1 MRQSAATI
9 LYVLTVKAGQIDME
23 NERAG
28 HLPRLTLP
36 QIIFSLLPLFW
47 IAEAA
52 LLSLIVAKAD
62 GALSTIIIAG
72 FAIIVLAA
80 IKACLG
86 YYSELDLFKTSR
98 ENLNGWRKRGLTHL
112 NFLSPLSKKRMP
124 GGEAANILVDQGET
138 LVSWEAKYRPLM
150 VRAAVVPVVILCLV
164 LPFSWLACLLLF
176 ITAPIIPLFW
186 AIIGAKAQKAAK
198 EQWQEMG
205 EMNGYLLDRLRGIKT
220 LRILDATFWSAKR
233 LARQSDDLITR
244 TMKVLRI
251 AFLSSAVLEL
261 FSALGVA
268 LMAVYIGF
276 HLLGVITIGFWGN
289 KLSLAEGLFIL
300 LLAPSFFEPLR
311 ELASVWHDRVAG
323 KAAME
328 NFTKLVGKGETIVHQ
343 SSNVEQLQNV
353 QQSPD
358 VQPSYDSKPKEIA
371 SPKSGTAIE
380 IDNISFGF
388 IPEKPVFKN
397 FSLKIGKQ
405 EKVALTGKSGA
416 GKSVLLALIAG
427 LIQADKGVIKVNG
440 LTVNGANIDE
450 IRARIGWMG
459 AKPYWFD
466 QSILSNITFNRK
478 FDNIDDYLD
487 LANLHD
493 FANERKY
500 QRLGEGGTGVSG
512 GEAARLSLVRLALEK
527 GRNILL
533 IDEPT
538 AHLDP
543 ESAKIVIDALIKI
556 SGGNSLLVATH
567 DPELFKRMDR
577 VIELSPEVNCRE
589 SER

>member
-1 MRQSAATI
+1 
-9 LYVLTVKAGQIDME
+9 ME

-28 HLPRLTLP
+28 HLPRLTLS

-62 GALSTIIIAG
+62 EALSTIIIAG
-72 FAIIVLAA
+72 FAIIILAA
-80 IKACLG
+80 IKACLD
-86 YYSELDLFKTSR
+86 YHSQLDLFKNSR
-98 ENLNGWRKRGLTHL
+98 QNLNEWRKRGLAHL

-124 GGEAANILVDQGET
+124 SGEAANILVDQGET
-138 LVSWEAKYRPLM
+138 LVSWNAKYFPLM
-150 VRAAVVPVVILCLV
+150 LRAAVVPIVILCLI

-328 NFTKLVGKGETIVHQ
+328 NFTKLVGEGETIVHQ
-343 SSNVEQLQNV
+343 PSDV
-353 QQSPD
+353 QQSPI
-358 VQPSYDSKPKEIA
+358 VQQSYKTGSKETA
-371 SPKSGTAIE
+371 SPQNGTAIE
-380 IDNISFGF
+380 IDNLSFGF

-397 FSLKIGKQ
+397 FSLKIGRQ

-416 GKSVLLALIAG
+416 GKSVLIALIAG
-427 LIQADKGVIKVNG
+427 LIEADKGSIKVNG
-440 LTVNGANIDE
+440 LTVDGNNIDE
-450 IRARIGWMG
+450 IRAKIGWMG

-478 FDNIDDYLD
+478 FDHIDDYLD
-487 LANLHD
+487 LANLKD

-527 GRNILL
+527 DRNVLL

-543 ESAKIVIDALIKI
+543 ESAKIVIDALLKI
-556 SGGNSLLVATH
+556 SGENSLLVATH

-577 VIELSPEVNCRE
+577 VIELSPQVNCRE

>member
-1 MRQSAATI
+1 
-9 LYVLTVKAGQIDME
+9 ME

-28 HLPRLTLP
+28 LLPRLTLS

-72 FAIIVLAA
+72 FAIIILAA
-80 IKACLG
+80 IKACLD
-86 YYSELDLFKTSR
+86 YHSQLDLFKNSR
-98 ENLNGWRKRGLTHL
+98 ANLNEWRKRGLTHL

-124 GGEAANILVDQGET
+124 SGEAANILVDQGET
-138 LVSWEAKYRPLM
+138 LVSWNAKYFPLM
-150 VRAAVVPVVILCLV
+150 LRAAVVPLVILCLI

-328 NFTKLVGKGETIVHQ
+328 NFTKLVGEGETIVHQ
-343 SSNVEQLQNV
+343 PSDV
-353 QQSPD
+353 QQSPI
-358 VQPSYDSKPKEIA
+358 VQQSYKTGSKETA
-371 SPKSGTAIE
+371 SPQNGAAIE
-380 IDNISFGF
+380 IDNLSFGF

-397 FSLKIGKQ
+397 FSLKIGRQ

-416 GKSVLLALIAG
+416 GKSVLISLIAG
-427 LIQADKGVIKVNG
+427 LIQADKGSIKVNG
-440 LTVNGANIDE
+440 LTVDGNNIDE
-450 IRARIGWMG
+450 IRAKIGWMG

-478 FDNIDDYLD
+478 FDHIDDYLD
-487 LANLHD
+487 LANLKD

-527 GRNILL
+527 DRNVLL

-543 ESAKIVIDALIKI
+543 ESAKIVIDALVKI
-556 SGGNSLLVATH
+556 SGENSLLVATH

-589 SER
+589 SAR

>member
-1 MRQSAATI
+1 
-9 LYVLTVKAGQIDME
+9 ME

-28 HLPRLTLP
+28 HLPRLTLS

-62 GALSTIIIAG
+62 GALSTVIIAG
-72 FAIIVLAA
+72 LAIIILAA
-80 IKACLG
+80 IKACLD
-86 YYSELDLFKTSR
+86 YHSQLDLFKNSR
-98 ENLNGWRKRGLTHL
+98 QNLNEWRKRGLAHL

-124 GGEAANILVDQGET
+124 SGEAANILVDQGET
-138 LVSWEAKYRPLM
+138 LVSWNAKYFPLM
-150 VRAAVVPVVILCLV
+150 LRAAVVPLVILCLI

-343 SSNVEQLQNV
+343 PSDVRQSPIV
-353 QQSPD
+353 QQS
-358 VQPSYDSKPKEIA
+358 YDTKPKEID
-371 SPKSGTAIE
+371 SPKNGAAIE
-380 IDNISFGF
+380 IENLSFGF

-397 FSLKIGKQ
+397 FSLKIGRQ

-427 LIQADKGVIKVNG
+427 LIQPDKGSIKVNG
-440 LTVNGANIDE
+440 LTVDGNNIDE
-450 IRARIGWMG
+450 IRAKIGWMG

-478 FDNIDDYLD
+478 FDHIDDYLD

-527 GRNILL
+527 DRNVLL

-543 ESAKIVIDALIKI
+543 ESAKIVIDALVKI
-556 SGGNSLLVATH
+556 SGENSLLVATH

-577 VIELSPEVNCRE
+577 VIELSPDVNLRE

>member
-1 MRQSAATI
+1 
-9 LYVLTVKAGQIDME
+9 ME

-28 HLPRLTLP
+28 HLPRLTLS

-62 GALSTIIIAG
+62 GALSTVIIAG
-72 FAIIVLAA
+72 LAIIILAA
-80 IKACLG
+80 IKACLD
-86 YYSELDLFKTSR
+86 YHSQLDLFKNSR
-98 ENLNGWRKRGLTHL
+98 ANLNEWRKRGLTHL

-124 GGEAANILVDQGET
+124 SGEAANILVDQGET
-138 LVSWEAKYRPLM
+138 LVSWNAKYFPLM
-150 VRAAVVPVVILCLV
+150 LRAAVVPLVILCLI

-311 ELASVWHDRVAG
+311 ELAGVWHDRVAG

-343 SSNVEQLQNV
+343 PSDVRQSPIV
-353 QQSPD
+353 QQS
-358 VQPSYDSKPKEIA
+358 YDTKPKEID
-371 SPKSGTAIE
+371 SPKNGAAIE
-380 IDNISFGF
+380 IENLSFGF

-397 FSLKIGKQ
+397 FSLKIGGQ

-427 LIQADKGVIKVNG
+427 LIQPDKGSIKVNG
-440 LTVNGANIDE
+440 LTVDGNNIDE
-450 IRARIGWMG
+450 IRAKIGWMG

-478 FDNIDDYLD
+478 FDHIDDYLR
-487 LANLHD
+487 LANLQD

-527 GRNILL
+527 DRNVLL

-543 ESAKIVIDALIKI
+543 ESAKIVIDALVKI
-556 SGGNSLLVATH
+556 SGENSLLVATH

-577 VIELSPEVNCRE
+577 VIELSPDVNLRE

>member
-1 MRQSAATI
+1 
-9 LYVLTVKAGQIDME
+9 ME
-23 NERAG
+23 NEGAG
-28 HLPRLTLP
+28 LQPRLTLS

-62 GALSTIIIAG
+62 EALSTIIVAG
-72 FAIIVLAA
+72 FAIIILAA
-80 IKACLG
+80 IKACLD
-86 YYSELDLFKTSR
+86 YRSQLDLFKNSR
-98 ENLNGWRKRGLTHL
+98 ENLNGWRRRGLTHL

-124 GGEAANILVDQGET
+124 SGEAANILVDQGET
-138 LVSWEAKYRPLM
+138 LVSWNAKYRPLM
-150 VRAAVVPVVILCLV
+150 VRAAVVPLVILCLI

-328 NFTKLVGKGETIVHQ
+328 NFIKLVGKGETIVHQ
-343 SSNVEQLQNV
+343 PSDV
-353 QQSPD
+353 QQSPI
-358 VQPSYDSKPKEIA
+358 VQQSYDTKPEETA
-371 SPKSGTAIE
+371 SPQNGTAIE
-380 IDNISFGF
+380 IDNLSFGF

-397 FSLKIGKQ
+397 FSLKIGGQ

-416 GKSVLLALIAG
+416 GKSVLISLIAG
-427 LIQADKGVIKVNG
+427 LIQPDKGSIKVNG
-440 LTVNGANIDE
+440 LTVDGNNIDE
-450 IRARIGWMG
+450 IRAKIGWMG

-478 FDNIDDYLD
+478 FDHIDDYLD

-527 GRNILL
+527 DRNVFL

-543 ESAKIVIDALIKI
+543 ESAKIVIDALVKI
-556 SGGNSLLVATH
+556 SGENSLLVATH

>member
-1 MRQSAATI
+1 
-9 LYVLTVKAGQIDME
+9 ME

-28 HLPRLTLP
+28 HLPRLTLS

-62 GALSTIIIAG
+62 GALSTVIIAG
-72 FAIIVLAA
+72 LAIIILAA
-80 IKACLG
+80 IKACLD
-86 YYSELDLFKTSR
+86 YHSQLDLFKNSR
-98 ENLNGWRKRGLTHL
+98 QNLNEWRKRGLAHL

-124 GGEAANILVDQGET
+124 SGEAANILVDQGET
-138 LVSWEAKYRPLM
+138 LVSWNAKYFPLM
-150 VRAAVVPVVILCLV
+150 LRAAVVPLVILCLI

-343 SSNVEQLQNV
+343 SSDVRQSPIV
-353 QQSPD
+353 QQS
-358 VQPSYDSKPKEIA
+358 YDTKPKEID
-371 SPKSGTAIE
+371 SPKNGAAIE
-380 IDNISFGF
+380 IENLSFGF

-397 FSLKIGKQ
+397 FSLKIGRQ

-416 GKSVLLALIAG
+416 GKSVLIALIAG
-427 LIQADKGVIKVNG
+427 LIEADKGSIKVNG
-440 LTVNGANIDE
+440 LTVDGNNIDE
-450 IRARIGWMG
+450 IRAKIGWMG

-478 FDNIDDYLD
+478 FDHIDDYLD
-487 LANLHD
+487 LANLKD

-527 GRNILL
+527 DRNVLL

-543 ESAKIVIDALIKI
+543 ESAKIVIDALVKI
-556 SGGNSLLVATH
+556 SGENSLLVATH

-577 VIELSPEVNCRE
+577 VIELSPDVNCRE
-589 SER
+589 IAR

>member
-1 MRQSAATI
+1 
-9 LYVLTVKAGQIDME
+9 ME

-28 HLPRLTLP
+28 LLPRLTLS

-62 GALSTIIIAG
+62 EALSTIIIAG
-72 FAIIVLAA
+72 LAIIILAA
-80 IKACLG
+80 IKACLD
-86 YYSELDLFKTSR
+86 YHSQLDLFKNSR
-98 ENLNGWRKRGLTHL
+98 ANLNEWRKRGLTHL

-124 GGEAANILVDQGET
+124 SGEAANILVDQGET
-138 LVSWEAKYRPLM
+138 LVSWNAKYFPLM
-150 VRAAVVPVVILCLV
+150 LRAAVVPLVILCLI

-343 SSNVEQLQNV
+343 PSDVRQSPIV
-353 QQSPD
+353 QQS
-358 VQPSYDSKPKEIA
+358 YDTKPKEID
-371 SPKSGTAIE
+371 SPKNGAAIE
-380 IDNISFGF
+380 IENLSFGF

-397 FSLKIGKQ
+397 FSLKIGTQ

-427 LIQADKGVIKVNG
+427 LIQPDKGSIKVNG
-440 LTVNGANIDE
+440 LTVDGNNIDE
-450 IRARIGWMG
+450 IRAKIGWMG

-478 FDNIDDYLD
+478 FDHIDDYLD

-527 GRNILL
+527 DRNVLL

-543 ESAKIVIDALIKI
+543 ESAKIVIDALVKI
-556 SGGNSLLVATH
+556 SGENSLLVATH

-577 VIELSPEVNCRE
+577 VIELSPDVNLRE

>member
-1 MRQSAATI
+1 
-9 LYVLTVKAGQIDME
+9 ME

-28 HLPRLTLP
+28 LQPRLTLS

-62 GALSTIIIAG
+62 EASSTIIIAG
-72 FAIIVLAA
+72 FAIIILAA

-86 YYSELDLFKTSR
+86 YYSELDLFKNSR
-98 ENLNGWRKRGLTHL
+98 QNLNEWRKRGLAHL

-124 GGEAANILVDQGET
+124 SGEAANILVDQGET
-138 LVSWEAKYRPLM
+138 LVSWNAKYRPLM
-150 VRAAVVPVVILCLV
+150 LRAAVVPLVILCLI

-328 NFTKLVGKGETIVHQ
+328 NFTKLVGEGETIVHQ
-343 SSNVEQLQNV
+343 PSDVRQSPIV
-353 QQSPD
+353 QQS
-358 VQPSYDSKPKEIA
+358 YDTKPKEID
-371 SPKSGTAIE
+371 SPKNGAAIE
-380 IDNISFGF
+380 IDNLSFGF

-397 FSLKIGKQ
+397 FSLKIGRQ

-416 GKSVLLALIAG
+416 GKSVLISLIAG
-427 LIQADKGVIKVNG
+427 LIPADKGSIKVNG
-440 LTVNGANIDE
+440 LTVDGNNIDE
-450 IRARIGWMG
+450 IRAKIGWMG

-478 FDNIDDYLD
+478 FDHIDDYLD

-527 GRNILL
+527 DRNVLL

-543 ESAKIVIDALIKI
+543 ESAKIVIDALVKI
-556 SGGNSLLVATH
+556 SGENSLLVATH

-577 VIELSPEVNCRE
+577 VIELSPNVNCRE
-589 SER
+589 IAR

>member
-1 MRQSAATI
+1 
-9 LYVLTVKAGQIDME
+9 ME

-28 HLPRLTLP
+28 LQPRLTLS

-62 GALSTIIIAG
+62 EALSTIIIAG
-72 FAIIVLAA
+72 FAIIILAA

-86 YYSELDLFKTSR
+86 YYSELDIFKNSR
-98 ENLNGWRKRGLTHL
+98 ANLNEWRKRGLTHL

-124 GGEAANILVDQGET
+124 SGEAANILVDQGET
-138 LVSWEAKYRPLM
+138 LVSWNAKYRPLM
-150 VRAAVVPVVILCLV
+150 LRAAVVPLVILCLI

-343 SSNVEQLQNV
+343 SSDVRQSPIV
-353 QQSPD
+353 QQS
-358 VQPSYDSKPKEIA
+358 YDTKPKEID
-371 SPKSGTAIE
+371 SPKNGAAIE
-380 IDNISFGF
+380 IENLSFGF

-397 FSLKIGKQ
+397 FSLKIGRQ

-427 LIQADKGVIKVNG
+427 LIQADKGAIKVNG

-450 IRARIGWMG
+450 IRAKIGWMG

-478 FDNIDDYLD
+478 FDHIDDYLR
-487 LANLHD
+487 LANLQD
-493 FANERKY
+493 FSNERKY

-527 GRNILL
+527 DRNVLL

-543 ESAKIVIDALIKI
+543 ESAKIVIDALVKI
-556 SGGNSLLVATH
+556 SGENSLLVATH

>member
-1 MRQSAATI
+1 M
-9 LYVLTVKAGQIDME
+9 KH
-23 NERAG
+23 ERAG
-28 HLPRLTLP
+28 LLPRLTLS
-36 QIIFSLLPLFW
+36 QIIFSLLPLFR

-52 LLSLIVAKAD
+52 LLSLIVAKAG
-62 GALSTIIIAG
+62 GALSTIIIACL
-72 FAIIVLAA
+72 AIVFLAA
-80 IKACLG
+80 IKACLD
-86 YYSELDLFKTSR
+86 YYSQLDLFKNSR
-98 ENLNGWRKRGLTHL
+98 KNLNEWRKRGLTHL

-138 LVSWEAKYRPLM
+138 LVSWNAKYRPLM
-150 VRAAVVPVVILCLV
+150 LRAAVVPVVILCLV

-244 TMKVLRI
+244 TMKVLSI

-343 SSNVEQLQNV
+343 PSDV
-353 QQSPD
+353 QQSPI
-358 VQPSYDSKPKEIA
+358 VQQSYETKPEETA
-371 SPKSGTAIE
+371 SPQNGAAIE
-380 IDNISFGF
+380 IDNLSFGF

-397 FSLKIGKQ
+397 FSLKIGRQ

-416 GKSVLLALIAG
+416 GKSVLISLIAG
-427 LIQADKGVIKVNG
+427 LIQADKGSIKVNG
-440 LTVNGANIDE
+440 LTVNGNNIDE
-450 IRARIGWMG
+450 IRAKIGWMG

-478 FDNIDDYLD
+478 FDHIDDYLR
-487 LANLHD
+487 LANLQD

-527 GRNILL
+527 DRNVLL

-543 ESAKIVIDALIKI
+543 ESAKIVIDALVKI
-556 SGGNSLLVATH
+556 SGENSLLVATH

-577 VIELSPEVNCRE
+577 VIELSPDVNCRE

>member
-1 MRQSAATI
+1 
-9 LYVLTVKAGQIDME
+9 ME

-28 HLPRLTLP
+28 LQPRLTLS

-62 GALSTIIIAG
+62 EALSTIIIAG
-72 FAIIVLAA
+72 FAIIILAA

-86 YYSELDLFKTSR
+86 YYSELDLFKNSR
-98 ENLNGWRKRGLTHL
+98 QNLNEWRKRGLAHL

-124 GGEAANILVDQGET
+124 SGEAANILVDQGET
-138 LVSWEAKYRPLM
+138 LVSWNAKYRPLM
-150 VRAAVVPVVILCLV
+150 LRAAVVPLVILCLI

-328 NFTKLVGKGETIVHQ
+328 NFTKLVGEGETIVHQ
-343 SSNVEQLQNV
+343 PSDV
-353 QQSPD
+353 QQSPI
-358 VQPSYDSKPKEIA
+358 VQQSYDTKPKEID
-371 SPKSGTAIE
+371 SPKNGAAIE
-380 IDNISFGF
+380 IENLSFGF

-397 FSLKIGKQ
+397 FSLKIGGQ

-416 GKSVLLALIAG
+416 GKSVLISLIAG
-427 LIQADKGVIKVNG
+427 LIPADKGSIKVNG
-440 LTVNGANIDE
+440 LTVDGNNIDE
-450 IRARIGWMG
+450 IRAKIGWMG

-478 FDNIDDYLD
+478 FDHIDDYLD
-487 LANLHD
+487 LANLKD

-527 GRNILL
+527 DRNVLL

-543 ESAKIVIDALIKI
+543 ESAKIVIDALVKI
-556 SGGNSLLVATH
+556 SGENSLLVATH

-577 VIELSPEVNCRE
+577 VIELSPNVNCRE
-589 SER
+589 IAR

>member
-1 MRQSAATI
+1 
-9 LYVLTVKAGQIDME
+9 ME

-28 HLPRLTLP
+28 LLPRLTLS

-62 GALSTIIIAG
+62 GALSTVIIAG
-72 FAIIVLAA
+72 LAIIILAA
-80 IKACLG
+80 IKACLD
-86 YYSELDLFKTSR
+86 YHSQLDLFKNSR
-98 ENLNGWRKRGLTHL
+98 ENLNGWRRRGLTHL

-124 GGEAANILVDQGET
+124 SGEAANILVDQGET
-138 LVSWEAKYRPLM
+138 LVSWNAKYRPLM
-150 VRAAVVPVVILCLV
+150 VRAAVVPLVILCLI

-328 NFTKLVGKGETIVHQ
+328 NFTKLVGEGETIVHQ
-343 SSNVEQLQNV
+343 ASDVRQSPIV
-353 QQSPD
+353 QQ
-358 VQPSYDSKPKEIA
+358 SYDSKPKETA
-371 SPKSGTAIE
+371 SPKNGTAIE
-380 IDNISFGF
+380 IDNLSFGF

-397 FSLKIGKQ
+397 FSLKIGRQ

-450 IRARIGWMG
+450 IRAKIGWMG

-478 FDNIDDYLD
+478 FDHIDDYLD

-527 GRNILL
+527 DRNVLL

-556 SGGNSLLVATH
+556 SGENSLLVATH
-567 DPELFKRMDR
+567 DPELFRRMDR

-589 SER
+589 SKR

>member
-1 MRQSAATI
+1 
-9 LYVLTVKAGQIDME
+9 ME

-28 HLPRLTLP
+28 LQPRLTLS

-62 GALSTIIIAG
+62 EALSTIIIAG
-72 FAIIVLAA
+72 FAIIILAA

-86 YYSELDLFKTSR
+86 YYSELDLFKNSR
-98 ENLNGWRKRGLTHL
+98 QNLNEWRKRGLTHL

-124 GGEAANILVDQGET
+124 SGEAANILVDQGET
-138 LVSWEAKYRPLM
+138 LVSWNAKYRPLM
-150 VRAAVVPVVILCLV
+150 LRAAVVPLVILCLV

-328 NFTKLVGKGETIVHQ
+328 NFTKLVGEGETIVHQ
-343 SSNVEQLQNV
+343 PSDV
-353 QQSPD
+353 QQSPI
-358 VQPSYDSKPKEIA
+358 VQQSYDTKPEETA
-371 SPKSGTAIE
+371 SPQNGTAID
-380 IDNISFGF
+380 IDNLSFGF

-416 GKSVLLALIAG
+416 GKSVLLSLIAG
-427 LIQADKGVIKVNG
+427 LIQPDKGVIKVNG
-440 LTVNGANIDE
+440 LTLDGNNIDE
-450 IRARIGWMG
+450 IRSKIGWMG

-478 FDNIDDYLD
+478 FENIDDYLD
-487 LANLHD
+487 LANLHN

-527 GRNILL
+527 DRNVLL

-543 ESAKIVIDALIKI
+543 ESAKIVIDALVKI
-556 SGGNSLLVATH
+556 SEGNSLLVATH

-577 VIELSPEVNCRE
+577 VIELSPDVNCRE
-589 SER
+589 IAR

>member
-1 MRQSAATI
+1 
-9 LYVLTVKAGQIDME
+9 ME

-28 HLPRLTLP
+28 LQPRLTLS

-62 GALSTIIIAG
+62 EALSTIIIAG
-72 FAIIVLAA
+72 FAIIILAA

-86 YYSELDLFKTSR
+86 YYSELDLFKNSR
-98 ENLNGWRKRGLTHL
+98 QNLNEWRKRGLAHL

-124 GGEAANILVDQGET
+124 SGEAANILVDQGET
-138 LVSWEAKYRPLM
+138 LVSWNAKYRPLM
-150 VRAAVVPVVILCLV
+150 LRAAVVPLVILCLI

-328 NFTKLVGKGETIVHQ
+328 NFTKLVGEGETIVHQ
-343 SSNVEQLQNV
+343 PSDV
-353 QQSPD
+353 QQSPI
-358 VQPSYDSKPKEIA
+358 VQQSYKTGSKEIA
-371 SPKSGTAIE
+371 SLKNGTAID
-380 IDNISFGF
+380 IDNLSFGF

-397 FSLKIGKQ
+397 FSLKIGRQ

-416 GKSVLLALIAG
+416 GKSVLISLIAG
-427 LIQADKGVIKVNG
+427 LIQPDKGSIKVNG
-440 LTVNGANIDE
+440 LTVDGNNIDE
-450 IRARIGWMG
+450 IRAKIGWMG

-478 FDNIDDYLD
+478 FDHIDDYLR

-527 GRNILL
+527 DRNVLL

-543 ESAKIVIDALIKI
+543 ESAKIVIDALVKI
-556 SGGNSLLVATH
+556 SEGTSLLVATH
-567 DPELFKRMDR
+567 DPELFKRMDS
-577 VIELSPEVNCRE
+577 VIELSPDVNCRE
-589 SER
+589 GAR

>member
-1 MRQSAATI
+1 
-9 LYVLTVKAGQIDME
+9 ME
-23 NERAG
+23 NEKAG
-28 HLPRLTLP
+28 HLPRLTLS

-62 GALSTIIIAG
+62 GALSTVIIAG
-72 FAIIVLAA
+72 LAIIILAA
-80 IKACLG
+80 IKACLD
-86 YYSELDLFKTSR
+86 YHSQLDLFKNSR
-98 ENLNGWRKRGLTHL
+98 ANLNEWRKRGLTHL

-124 GGEAANILVDQGET
+124 SGEAANILVDQGET
-138 LVSWEAKYRPLM
+138 LVSWNAKYFPLM
-150 VRAAVVPVVILCLV
+150 LRAAVVPLVILCLI

-276 HLLGVITIGFWGN
+276 HLLGVVTIGFWGN

-343 SSNVEQLQNV
+343 SSDVRQSPIV
-353 QQSPD
+353 QQS
-358 VQPSYDSKPKEIA
+358 YDTKPKEID
-371 SPKSGTAIE
+371 SPKNGAAIE
-380 IDNISFGF
+380 IENLSFGF

-397 FSLKIGKQ
+397 FSLKIGGQ

-416 GKSVLLALIAG
+416 GKSVLLSLIAG
-427 LIQADKGVIKVNG
+427 LIQPDKGSIKVNG
-440 LTVNGANIDE
+440 LTVDGNNIDE
-450 IRARIGWMG
+450 IRAKIGWMG

-478 FDNIDDYLD
+478 FDHIDDYLD
-487 LANLHD
+487 LANLKD

-527 GRNILL
+527 DRNVLL

-543 ESAKIVIDALIKI
+543 ESAKIVIDALVKI
-556 SGGNSLLVATH
+556 SGENSLLVATH

>member
-1 MRQSAATI
+1 M
-9 LYVLTVKAGQIDME
+9 KH
-23 NERAG
+23 ERAG
-28 HLPRLTLP
+28 LLPRLILS

-52 LLSLIVAKAD
+52 LLSLIVAKA
-62 GALSTIIIAG
+62 GEASSTIIIACL
-72 FAIIVLAA
+72 AIVFLAA
-80 IKACLG
+80 IKAFLD
-86 YYSELDLFKTSR
+86 YHSQLDLFKNSR
-98 ENLNGWRKRGLTHL
+98 KNLNEWRKRSLTHL

-138 LVSWEAKYRPLM
+138 LVSWNANYRPLM
-150 VRAAVVPVVILCLV
+150 LRAAVIPVVILCLI

-244 TMKVLRI
+244 TMKVLSI

-343 SSNVEQLQNV
+343 PSDV
-353 QQSPD
+353 QQSPI
-358 VQPSYDSKPKEIA
+358 VQQSYETKPEETA
-371 SPKSGTAIE
+371 SPQNGTAIE
-380 IDNISFGF
+380 IDNLSFGF

-397 FSLKIGKQ
+397 FSLKIGRQ

-416 GKSVLLALIAG
+416 GKSVLISLIAG
-427 LIQADKGVIKVNG
+427 LIQADKGSIKVNG
-440 LTVNGANIDE
+440 LTVNGNNIDE
-450 IRARIGWMG
+450 IRAKIGWMG

-478 FDNIDDYLD
+478 FDHIDDYLD

-527 GRNILL
+527 DRSVFL

-556 SGGNSLLVATH
+556 SGEKSLLVATH

>member
-1 MRQSAATI
+1 
-9 LYVLTVKAGQIDME
+9 ME

-28 HLPRLTLP
+28 LLPRLTLS

-52 LLSLIVAKAD
+52 LLSLIVAKA
-62 GALSTIIIAG
+62 GEALSTIVIACL
-72 FAIIVLAA
+72 AIVFLAA
-80 IKACLG
+80 IKACLD
-86 YYSELDLFKTSR
+86 YYSQLSLFKNSR
-98 ENLNGWRKRGLTHL
+98 KNLNEWRKRGLIHL
-112 NFLSPLSKKRMP
+112 NFLSPLSKKRLP
-124 GGEAANILVDQGET
+124 SGEAANILVDQGET
-138 LVSWEAKYRPLM
+138 LVPWNAKYRPLM
-150 VRAAVVPVVILCLV
+150 LRAAVVPVVILCLV

-343 SSNVEQLQNV
+343 SSDVEQSTFV
-353 QQSPD
+353 QQS
-358 VQPSYDSKPKEIA
+358 YDSEPIEIA
-371 SPKSGTAIE
+371 SLQNDAAID
-380 IDNISFGF
+380 IDNLSFGF

-416 GKSVLLALIAG
+416 GKSVLLSLIAG

-440 LTVNGANIDE
+440 LTLDGNNIDE
-450 IRARIGWMG
+450 IRSKIGWMG
-459 AKPYWFD
+459 SKPYWFD

-478 FDNIDDYLD
+478 FENIDDYLN
-487 LANLHD
+487 LANLQD
-493 FANERKY
+493 FTNERKY

-527 GRNILL
+527 DRDILL

-556 SGGNSLLVATH
+556 SGEKSLLVATH

-577 VIELSPEVNCRE
+577 VIELSPQVNCRE

>member
-1 MRQSAATI
+1 M
-9 LYVLTVKAGQIDME
+9 KH
-23 NERAG
+23 ERAG
-28 HLPRLTLP
+28 LLPRLTLS

-52 LLSLIVAKAD
+52 LLSLIVAKA
-62 GALSTIIIAG
+62 GEALSTIIIACL
-72 FAIIVLAA
+72 AIVFLAA
-80 IKACLG
+80 IKACLD
-86 YYSELDLFKTSR
+86 YHSQLDLFKNSR
-98 ENLNGWRKRGLTHL
+98 KNLNEWRKRGLTHL

-124 GGEAANILVDQGET
+124 SGEAANILVDQGET
-138 LVSWEAKYRPLM
+138 LVSWNANYRPLM
-150 VRAAVVPVVILCLV
+150 LRAAVIPVVILCLI

-343 SSNVEQLQNV
+343 SSDVPQSPIV
-353 QQSPD
+353 QQS
-358 VQPSYDSKPKEIA
+358 YDTKPEETA
-371 SPKSGTAIE
+371 SPQNGTAIE
-380 IDNISFGF
+380 IDNLSFGF

-397 FSLKIGKQ
+397 FSLKIGRQ

-416 GKSVLLALIAG
+416 GKSVLLSLIAG
-427 LIQADKGVIKVNG
+427 LIQADKGSIKVNG
-440 LTVNGANIDE
+440 LTVDGNNIDE
-450 IRARIGWMG
+450 IRAKIGWMG

-478 FDNIDDYLD
+478 FDHIDDYLD
-487 LANLHD
+487 LANLKD

-500 QRLGEGGTGVSG
+500 QRLGEGGSGVSG

-527 GRNILL
+527 DRNVLL

-556 SGGNSLLVATH
+556 SGEKSLLVTTH

>member
-1 MRQSAATI
+1 M
-9 LYVLTVKAGQIDME
+9 KH
-23 NERAG
+23 ERAG
-28 HLPRLTLP
+28 LLPRLTLS

-52 LLSLIVAKAD
+52 LLSLIVAKA
-62 GALSTIIIAG
+62 GEALSTIMIACL
-72 FAIIVLAA
+72 AIVFLAA
-80 IKACLG
+80 IKACLD
-86 YYSELDLFKTSR
+86 YYSQLDLFKNSR
-98 ENLNGWRKRGLTHL
+98 KNLNEWRKRGLTHL

-138 LVSWEAKYRPLM
+138 LVSWNAKYRPLM
-150 VRAAVVPVVILCLV
+150 LRAAVVPVVILCLV

-244 TMKVLRI
+244 TMKVLSI

-328 NFTKLVGKGETIVHQ
+328 NFIKLVSKGETIVHQ
-343 SSNVEQLQNV
+343 PSDV
-353 QQSPD
+353 QQSPI
-358 VQPSYDSKPKEIA
+358 VQQSYETKPEETA
-371 SPKSGTAIE
+371 SPQNGAAIE
-380 IDNISFGF
+380 IDNLSFGF

-397 FSLKIGKQ
+397 FSLKIGRQ

-416 GKSVLLALIAG
+416 GKSVLISLIAG
-427 LIQADKGVIKVNG
+427 LIQPDKGSIKVNG
-440 LTVNGANIDE
+440 LTVNGNNIDE
-450 IRARIGWMG
+450 IRAKIGWMG

-478 FDNIDDYLD
+478 FDHIDDYLD
-487 LANLHD
+487 LANLKD

-527 GRNILL
+527 DRNVFL

-543 ESAKIVIDALIKI
+543 ESAKIVIDALVKI
-556 SGGNSLLVATH
+556 SEGNSLLVATH

-577 VIELSPEVNCRE
+577 VIELSPDVNCRE
-589 SER
+589 GAR

>member
-1 MRQSAATI
+1 
-9 LYVLTVKAGQIDME
+9 ME

-28 HLPRLTLP
+28 HLPRLTLS

-62 GALSTIIIAG
+62 GELSTVIIAG
-72 FAIIVLAA
+72 LAIIILAA
-80 IKACLG
+80 IKACLD
-86 YYSELDLFKTSR
+86 YHSQLDLFKNSR
-98 ENLNGWRKRGLTHL
+98 ANLNEWRKRGLTHL

-124 GGEAANILVDQGET
+124 SGEAANILVDQGET
-138 LVSWEAKYRPLM
+138 LVSWNAKYFPLM
-150 VRAAVVPVVILCLV
+150 LRAAVVPLVILCLI

-343 SSNVEQLQNV
+343 SSDVRQSPIV
-353 QQSPD
+353 QQS
-358 VQPSYDSKPKEIA
+358 YDTKPKEID
-371 SPKSGTAIE
+371 SPKNGAAIE
-380 IDNISFGF
+380 IENLSFGF

-397 FSLKIGKQ
+397 FSLKIGGQ

-416 GKSVLLALIAG
+416 GKSVLLSLIAG
-427 LIQADKGVIKVNG
+427 LIQPDKGSIKVNG
-440 LTVNGANIDE
+440 LTVDGNNIDE
-450 IRARIGWMG
+450 IRAKIGWMG

-478 FDNIDDYLD
+478 FDHIDDYLR
-487 LANLHD
+487 LANLQD

-527 GRNILL
+527 DRNVLL

-543 ESAKIVIDALIKI
+543 ESAKIVIDALVKI
-556 SGGNSLLVATH
+556 SGENSLLVATH

-577 VIELSPEVNCRE
+577 VIELSPDVNLRE

>member
-1 MRQSAATI
+1 
-9 LYVLTVKAGQIDME
+9 ME

-28 HLPRLTLP
+28 HLPRLTLS

-62 GALSTIIIAG
+62 EALSTIIIAG
-72 FAIIVLAA
+72 LAIIILAA
-80 IKACLG
+80 IKACLD
-86 YYSELDLFKTSR
+86 YHSQLDLFKNSR
-98 ENLNGWRKRGLTHL
+98 ANLNEWRKRGLTHL

-124 GGEAANILVDQGET
+124 SGEAANILVDQGET
-138 LVSWEAKYRPLM
+138 LVSWNAKYFPLM
-150 VRAAVVPVVILCLV
+150 LRAAVVPLVILCLI

-343 SSNVEQLQNV
+343 SSDV
-353 QQSPD
+353 QQSPI
-358 VQPSYDSKPKEIA
+358 VQQSYDTKPKEID
-371 SPKSGTAIE
+371 SPKNGAAIE
-380 IDNISFGF
+380 IENLSFGF

-397 FSLKIGKQ
+397 FSLKIGRQ

-427 LIQADKGVIKVNG
+427 LIQPDKGSIKVNG
-440 LTVNGANIDE
+440 LTVDGNNIDE
-450 IRARIGWMG
+450 IRAKIGWMG

-478 FDNIDDYLD
+478 FDHIDDYLD
-487 LANLHD
+487 LANLKD

-527 GRNILL
+527 DRNVLL

-543 ESAKIVIDALIKI
+543 ESAKIVIDALVKI
-556 SGGNSLLVATH
+556 SGENSLLVATH

-577 VIELSPEVNCRE
+577 VIELSPDVNLRE

>member
-1 MRQSAATI
+1 
-9 LYVLTVKAGQIDME
+9 ME

-28 HLPRLTLP
+28 HLPRLTLS

-62 GALSTIIIAG
+62 EALSTIIIAG
-72 FAIIVLAA
+72 LAIIILAA
-80 IKACLG
+80 IKACLD
-86 YYSELDLFKTSR
+86 YHSQLDLFKNSR
-98 ENLNGWRKRGLTHL
+98 ANLNEWRKRGLAHL

-124 GGEAANILVDQGET
+124 SGEAANILVDQGET
-138 LVSWEAKYRPLM
+138 LVSWNAKYFPLM
-150 VRAAVVPVVILCLV
+150 LRAAVVPLVILCLI

-328 NFTKLVGKGETIVHQ
+328 NFTKLVGKGEAIVHQ
-343 SSNVEQLQNV
+343 SSDVRQSPIV
-353 QQSPD
+353 QQS
-358 VQPSYDSKPKEIA
+358 YDTKPKEID
-371 SPKSGTAIE
+371 SPKNGAAIE
-380 IDNISFGF
+380 IENLSFGF

-397 FSLKIGKQ
+397 FSLKIGRQ

-427 LIQADKGVIKVNG
+427 LIQPDKGSIKVNG

-450 IRARIGWMG
+450 IRAKIGWMG

-478 FDNIDDYLD
+478 FDHIDDYLR
-487 LANLHD
+487 LANLQD

-527 GRNILL
+527 DRNVLL

-543 ESAKIVIDALIKI
+543 ESAKIVIDALVKI
-556 SGGNSLLVATH
+556 SGENSLLVATH